1 VVNTLPRDWI
11 AIRRE
16 WTVLTLHQRF
26 EAAIALVLTFVIWG
40 VVLVALYR
48 LGVSVVETLI
58 LKALNPLDHAVFQAI
73 FGQIMTLLIAL
84 EFNHTLQFAVA
95 GERGIIQARI
105 VLVIAQL
112 ALARK
117 VIVADLYE
125 VSAPG
130 VAALAALAVALAVA
144 FRFTN
149 ESIDRQELPPG
160 PVLEGRRG
168 GAGQALN
175 E

>member
-1 VVNTLPRDWI
+1 M
-11 AIRRE
+11 
-16 WTVLTLHQRF
+16 
-26 EAAIALVLTFVIWG
+26 
-40 VVLVALYR
+40 
-48 LGVSVVETLI
+48 LI
-58 LKALNPLDHAVFQAI
+58 LKSLNPLEHVVFQTI

-125 VSAPG
+125 MSAPD

-149 ESIDRQELPPG
+149 ESAELQEVTHDR
-160 PVLEGRRG
+160 VLEAGRRRH
-168 GAGQALN
+168 GQALS